1 MQEMKIHSLKH
12 RRFKKTSIHTDYL
25 QHPNLI
31 KNKPKAS
38 TWWAD
43 ITYLELQPG
52 TWLYLSSVYEPKVH
66 KILPYKIGRQMNTK
80 LVVDIVKRALEH
92 HKKQHIFIQI

>member
-1 MQEMKIHSLKH
+1 MWLFKIKLALNRLGIIVGVKRIFRLMQEMKIHSLKH

-52 TWLYLSSVYEPKVH
+52 TWLYLSSVYEPK
-66 KILPYKIGRQMNTK
+66 
-80 LVVDIVKRALEH
+80 
-92 HKKQHIFIQI
+92 